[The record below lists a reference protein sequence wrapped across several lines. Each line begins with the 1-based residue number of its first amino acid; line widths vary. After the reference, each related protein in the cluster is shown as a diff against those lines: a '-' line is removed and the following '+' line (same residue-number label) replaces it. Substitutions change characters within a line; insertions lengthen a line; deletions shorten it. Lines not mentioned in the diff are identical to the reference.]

1 MSRNPITIL
10 LSETARVLDGTLAAL
25 DRIFLTLGGRNR
37 RETPLAG
44 GLLAPALAVL
54 GVFGIAPIFYA
65 LYLSLYGP
73 RDGAMVFTGLA
84 NYGEVLRAS
93 SFWNS
98 VWVTVFY
105 VLGTVPL
112 TILIS
117 FVAADLLHRVT
128 RFRGLLRTLYFLPFI
143 TSVVASATVWRVLLD
158 PTAGIANELTAI
170 FGIPA
175 QTWLLEPRGVLHIV
189 TNGMVPASFGPSL
202 ALCCIMLFEIWRS
215 CGFMIVV
222 FLAALSAI
230 PREMEDAARLD
241 GASGAQVAR
250 NVTLPLLSPTL
261 FFLTVVSVIGSF
273 QTFSS
278 FYALTRD
285 GRGPLDTTQ
294 NIIVYIY
301 NTNFYQYE
309 RMGYGSAVAVLLA
322 LTLIAL
328 TLLQWRILGRKVFYQ

>member
-1 MSRNPITIL
+1 MMTLTSVFVSP
-10 LSETARVLDGTLAAL
+10 ADRVLEFL
-25 DRIFLTLGGRNR
+25 DRVFQRLGGAGR
-37 RETPLAG
+37 RQGPLALG
-44 GLLAPALAVL
+44 MLAPALAVL
-54 GVFGIAPIFYA
+54 GGFGIAPVFYA
-65 LYLSLYGP
+65 VYLSFHGM
-73 RDGAMVFTGLA
+73 RAGADVFVGLA
-84 NYGEVLRAS
+84 NYVEVLGAE

-98 VWVTVFY
+98 VLVTVFY
-105 VLGTVPL
+105 VLGTVPPA
-112 TILIS
+112 ILIS
-117 FVAADLLHRVT
+117 FVAAELLRRVT
-128 RFRGLLRTLYFLPFI
+128 RFRGVFRTLYFLPFV

-158 PTAGIANELTAI
+158 PTAGVANELTAV

-175 QTWLLEPRGVLHIV
+175 QTWLLEPRGVLHLA
-189 TNGMVPASFGPSL
+189 TDGMVPASIGPSL

-215 CGFMIVV
+215 AGFMVVV

-230 PREMEDAARLD
+230 PRELEDAARLD
-241 GASGAQVAR
+241 GAGTVQVTR
-250 NVTLPLLSPTL
+250 RVTLPLLSPTL

-309 RMGYGSAVAVLLA
+309 RMGYGAAVAVLLA

-328 TLLQWRILGRKVFYQ
+328 TAFQWRVLGRRVFYQ